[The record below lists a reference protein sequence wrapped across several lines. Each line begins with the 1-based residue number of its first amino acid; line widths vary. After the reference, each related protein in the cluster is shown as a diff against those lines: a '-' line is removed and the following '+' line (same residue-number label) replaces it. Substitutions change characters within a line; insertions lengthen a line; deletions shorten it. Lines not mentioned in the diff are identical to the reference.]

1 MKQVALALTTL
12 VLTLAVA
19 FPLGAEIV
27 ERVLVK
33 VNGDIL
39 TKTELEQ
46 RQIYAIRQR
55 NPQMTDADVKND
67 ASLKK
72 MLDEVTPDV
81 LVDAID
87 EMLLLQRGREL
98 GYKLSDDQFTAILDN
113 IKKENKLTTDE
124 QFQNALKQEGM
135 TLPEL
140 RKSIER
146 RMVIERVQQV
156 EVMQKVAITEEDAK
170 RYYAEHPGDFTKP
183 SMLTL
188 REILLNVPESKTPSG
203 EAAVNV
209 AADEET
215 QKRAEQI
222 RERVTTGGEDFG
234 RVAEQVSAAPS
245 KANGGLIGPIER
257 TELAPALGK
266 IVDAL
271 KPGEVSQPI
280 RTPRG
285 YQLIKLESATPPV
298 VQPFEEVRDL
308 IADKV
313 YAEKR
318 RGEVQRYLDHL
329 RVQAIIEWESPELQR
344 LYEQRLKTLAERPAA
359 ANPS

>member
-1 MKQVALALTTL
+1 MKQVVLAL
-12 VLTLAVA
+12 VLASAVA
-19 FPLGAEIV
+19 FPLRAEIV

-46 RQIYAIRQR
+46 RQIFAIRQR
-55 NPQMTDADVKND
+55 NPQLTDADVKND

-81 LVDAID
+81 LVDSID

-98 GYKLSDDQFTAILDN
+98 GYKLSDEQFNNILDN
-113 IKKENKLTTDE
+113 IKKENKLTTDA
-124 QFQNALKQEGM
+124 QFQAALKQEGM

-156 EVMQKVAITEEDAK
+156 EVMQKVGITEEDAK
-170 RYYAEHPGDFTKP
+170 RYYSEHPGEFTKP

-188 REILLNVPESKTPSG
+188 REILLTVAESKSPTG

-222 RERVTTGGEDFG
+222 RGRVTTGGEDFG
-234 RVAEQVSAAPS
+234 HVASEVSDAPS

-266 IVDAL
+266 IIDAL
-271 KPGEVSQPI
+271 KPGDVSEPI

-298 VQPFEEVRDL
+298 VQQFEDVRDL

-313 YAEKR
+313 FAQKR
-318 RGEVQRYLDHL
+318 RGEVQRYLDRL
-329 RVQAIIEWESPELQR
+329 RAQAIIQWENDDLKK
-344 LYEQRLKTLAERPAA
+344 LYEQRLKTLAEHPAA
-359 ANPS
+359 DANAS

>member
-1 MKQVALALTTL
+1 MKQVLLAS
-12 VLTLAVA
+12 VLAVA
-19 FPLGAEIV
+19 VVFPLRAEIV

-46 RQIYAIRQR
+46 RQIYAIRQK
-55 NPQMTDADVKND
+55 NPQLSDADVKND

-98 GYKLSDDQFTAILDN
+98 GYKLSDEQFTSILEN
-113 IKKENKLTTDE
+113 IKKENKLTTDA
-124 QFQNALKQEGM
+124 QFQAALKQEGM
-135 TLPEL
+135 TLPDL

-156 EVMQKVAITEEDAK
+156 EVMQKVAITEDDAK
-170 RYYAEHPGDFTKP
+170 RYYSEHPGEFTKP
-183 SMLTL
+183 SALTL
-188 REILLNVPESKTPSG
+188 REILLSVPEAKSANG

-209 AADEET
+209 AADEDT

-222 RERVTTGGEDFG
+222 RERVTKGREDFG
-234 RVAEQVSAAPS
+234 RVASEVSDAPS

-271 KPGEVSQPI
+271 KPGEVSEPI
-280 RTPRG
+280 RTSRG
-285 YQLIKLESATPPV
+285 YQLIKLESATPAV
-298 VQPFEEVRDL
+298 
-308 IADKV
+308 
-313 YAEKR
+313 
-318 RGEVQRYLDHL
+318 
-329 RVQAIIEWESPELQR
+329 
-344 LYEQRLKTLAERPAA
+344 
-359 ANPS
+359 